1 MKKILA
7 VAVMF
12 MVAFSA
18 AAGDFDTKT
27 IQRDDG
33 SVQHVIPVTEQTCDL
48 QNKSNLGNAAI
59 GAGVGYATG
68 RVISG
73 RSRNSGMWGLA
84 GAAAGALIGANTQ
97 KSQECRYK
105 TVLKGHKVIT
115 ISKDSK
121 MKEDFVPYVGP
132 EKVKL

>member
-1 MKKILA
+1 MKKLLA
-7 VAVMF
+7 VAMSF
-12 MVAFSA
+12 MVAFA
-18 AAGDFDTKT
+18 ATAGDFDTKT

-33 SVQHVIPVTEQTCDL
+33 SVQHVIPVTEQKCDL

-68 RVISG
+68 RVLGGKKSSG
-73 RSRNSGMWGLA
+73 WGLA

-105 TVLKGHKVIT
+105 EVLKGHKVIT
-115 ISKDSK
+115 ISKSGK
-121 MKEDFVPYVGP
+121 MTETFVPYYGV
-132 EKVKL
+132 EKAKQ